1 AETIEAVTD
10 AFLRLG
16 LSNFI
21 LITFVG
27 LVVWAVI
34 KGRIRGATAEDA
46 FAEAVTP
53 ISCMWADA
61 DRRELREVTER
72 LERIERD
79 LAILKDRRA

>member
-46 FAEAVTP
+46 LAEAVTP
-53 ISCMWADA
+53 VTCMWGAGE
-61 DRRELREVTER
+61 RRDLDEALDR
-72 LERIERD
+72 LERLERD
-79 LAILKDRRA
+79 LAILKDRRG